1 MYIDL
6 MKGAGLFN
14 DASYNLTDWIFVE
27 EDVYSSIGMA
37 TGEE

>member
-1 MYIDL
+1 
-6 MKGAGLFN
+6 MKGAGMFN
-14 DASYNLTDWIFVE
+14 DASYDLSEDWIYVE